1 MSGGHHHHG
10 HSHLHAHGQLT
21 RRAAFASVAM
31 ALFLL
36 GLKAWAA
43 VETGSV
49 AMLGSLADTGLD
61 LLASL
66 VTLLG
71 VWFAAQPADPEH
83 RFGHGKA
90 EAIAA
95 LFQTILIAAS
105 ALGIAWRAG
114 SRLTSP
120 EGTAA
125 PELGIGVSLVA
136 IATTLALVAYQRWTV
151 KQTGSIAIHTDQL
164 HYQTDLLL
172 NISVIAA
179 LALDSLLGLRG
190 ADPAFGL
197 AIAAYLMWGA
207 VGSARHALDML
218 MDREWPAAKRQQL
231 CELLAR
237 HPKGGG
243 VHALRTRASGTTDF
257 IQLHLWLEP
266 EMTVRAAHAIV
277 EELEDVVAEAFPHA
291 EILIHID
298 PAGNVDRDDQ
308 NFDHEH
314 ERTPHAH

>member
-1 MSGGHHHHG
+1 VSGAHHHHG

-43 VETGSV
+43 VATGSV

-71 VWFAAQPADPEH
+71 VWLAAQPADPEH

-95 LFQTILIAAS
+95 LFQTILIGFS

-114 SRLTSP
+114 ARLASP
-120 EGTAA
+120 ATPAA

-151 KQTGSIAIHTDQL
+151 RKTGSIAIRTDQL

-172 NISVIAA
+172 NLAVIAA
-179 LALDSLLGLRG
+179 LGLEAMLGLTG
-190 ADPAFGL
+190 ADPMFGL

-207 VGSARHALDML
+207 VGSAKSALDML
-218 MDREWPAAKRQQL
+218 MDREWPPAKRQTL
-231 CELLAR
+231 CELLAS
-237 HPKGGG
+237 HPEAGG
-243 VHALRTRASGTTDF
+243 VHALRTRTSGATDF
-257 IQLHLWLEP
+257 IQFHLWLEP
-266 EMTVRAAHAIV
+266 EMTVRDAHLIV
-277 EELEDVVAEAFPHA
+277 DDLENTVARAFPHA
-291 EILIHID
+291 EILIHVD

-308 NFDHEH
+308 NFDFEH
-314 ERTPHAH
+314 ERARHAH